1 MKDVQKSAH
10 FMSFI
15 GGDFV
20 QDKLQRSALHGN
32 EFSNLC
38 KQLFLQWRASLYKS
52 PHICALQLCAKCAT
66 VSTRDQAVAGAAQ
79 GRSYFVFLD

>member
-1 MKDVQKSAH
+1 
-10 FMSFI
+10 MSFI

-20 QDKLQRSALHGN
+20 QDKLQRSALNGN
-32 EFSNLC
+32 EFC
-38 KQLFLQWRASLYKS
+38 KQLFLQWRASMYKS
-52 PHICALQLCAKCAT
+52 PHIYVLQLCAKCAT